1 MEVEK
6 EESSLKD
13 DRKAWKLGFAEVE
26 YGMLRYMGAIDDST
40 LVVTSGS
47 HVVWKVIGCELLKV
61 SNITQ
66 VGTPT
71 TKMDTQT
78 HYGIHRHSLIIASN
92 HNSATATAA
101 VKDSFLFGTQP
112 SLSTKP
118 HSYNVLQ
125 ARSHQ
130 QQQQC
135 ILQRGCLPGGAPK
148 LAK

>member
-1 MEVEK
+1 
-6 EESSLKD
+6 
-13 DRKAWKLGFAEVE
+13 
-26 YGMLRYMGAIDDST
+26 MLCYMGAIDDST

-47 HVVWKVIGCELLKV
+47 HVVWKVIGCELLKLEH
-61 SNITQ
+61 Q
-66 VGTPT
+66 LL
-71 TKMDTQT
+71 KWT
-78 HYGIHRHSLIIASN
+78 HKALRNPSTLTNNSN
-92 HNSATATAA
+92 HSSATATATAAA